1 MADRIDAISTRWS
14 LLRLAHGTHPDTTK
28 ARQMLVLRYS
38 PAVRRYV
45 GAIVRQGEDA
55 DELAQEVVLRLMR
68 GDFAGADPTKGRFR
82 DFLKMAVRNMIH
94 NHWARSSRRQT
105 EILAAEPMSCDTE
118 RDQAWLGVWQKS
130 VLDHALE
137 SCRDNESGNGSFTL
151 LKLRIEFPEA
161 TSEELAEKL
170 SAKLNAPIKPDACRQ
185 MLRRARFKLAES
197 LVEEIKNGLEDELPE
212 RVLEELAALGLLEH
226 VKDFLP
232 QDFARSGK
240 LVNERS
246 PGPSPSGSG
255 PG

>member
-38 PAVRRYV
+38 SAVRRYV
-45 GAIVRQGEDA
+45 GAIVRQGDDT

-82 DFLKMAVRNMIH
+82 DFLKIAVRNMIQ
-94 NHWARSSRRQT
+94 NHWAKSSRRKT
-105 EILAAEPMSCDTE
+105 EALAAEPLSSDTE

-137 SCRDNESGNGSFTL
+137 SCRAEESTSGAYTL
-151 LKLRIEFPEA
+151 LRLRMEFPEA

-170 SAKLNAPIKPDACRQ
+170 STKLNVTIKPDACRQ

-197 LVEEIKNGLEDELPE
+197 LVEEIKNGLEDESPA
-212 RVLEELAALGLLEH
+212 RVLDELAALGLLEQ

-232 QDFARSGK
+232 GNYAQSGK
-240 LVNERS
+240 LIS
-246 PGPSPSGSG
+246 
-255 PG
+255 

>member
-38 PAVRRYV
+38 SAVRRYV
-45 GAIVRQGEDA
+45 GAILRQGDDA

-82 DFLKMAVRNMIH
+82 DFLKIAVRNMIH
-94 NHWARSSRRQT
+94 NHWAKSNRRQT
-105 EILAAEPMSCDTE
+105 ETLATEPLSTDTE

-137 SCRDNESGNGSFTL
+137 SCRAEESMSGAYTL

-161 TSEELAEKL
+161 TSEALAEKL
-170 SAKLNAPIKPDACRQ
+170 SAKLKVTIKPDACRQ
-185 MLRRARFKLAES
+185 MLRRARFKLAEA
-197 LVEEIKNGLEDELPE
+197 LVDEIKNGLDDESPA
-212 RVLEELAALGLLEH
+212 RVLDELAALGLLEQ

-232 QDFARSGK
+232 GDYAHSGK
-240 LVNERS
+240 LVS
-246 PGPSPSGSG
+246 
-255 PG
+255 